1 MTIGERI
8 SKRRQELGLT
18 ADEIAEKLGK
28 SRATVY
34 RYENGEIESLPTTV
48 LEPLAKVLRT
58 TPAFLMGWTDNPDG
72 GSSEREQ
79 AEKKS
84 APELSETDREA
95 LELFRQL
102 SEDGKKLILN
112 AMKGSIK

>member
-8 SKRRQELGLT
+8 SKKRQELGLT
-18 ADEIAEKLGK
+18 ADEVAEKLGK

-58 TPAFLMGWTDNPDG
+58 TPAFLMGWTDNSGDNL
-72 GSSEREQ
+72 SEQ
-79 AEKKS
+79 TEKKS
-84 APELSETDREA
+84 VSELSKTDREA

-102 SEDGKKLILN
+102 SEDDKKLILN

>member
-72 GSSEREQ
+72 GSSEQEQ

-84 APELSETDREA
+84 ASELSETDKKV
-95 LELFRQL
+95 LELFNQL
-102 SEDGKKLILN
+102 KTEDQEMVLKIIRNSLK
-112 AMKGSIK
+112 